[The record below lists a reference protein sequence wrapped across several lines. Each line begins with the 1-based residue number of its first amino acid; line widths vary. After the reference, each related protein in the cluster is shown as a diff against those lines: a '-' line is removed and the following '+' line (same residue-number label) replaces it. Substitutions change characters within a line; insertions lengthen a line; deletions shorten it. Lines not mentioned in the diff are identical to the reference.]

1 MRVVYCVQLL
11 YCEVVFFLMSN
22 DHFLNHRLCRGQF
35 GYTTVLRINM
45 HAHTHVVCRRVKTP
59 NLSSPPRPVRVR
71 EIVVIKRQLI
81 NYLEKRII
89 TTTSSLHI
97 HARARVYVERRKLER
112 ENGKIA
118 AKVENKIKN
127 NKNNYVTKVAW
138 ENIVLFYI
146 FLCRGSRY
154 RARAVHYYTQAY
166 YISRVYIIYYR
177 GYNTHSLI

>member
-1 MRVVYCVQLL
+1 LCSIIILRGG
-11 YCEVVFFLMSN
+11 FFSYVHWPFSKPPTLS
-22 DHFLNHRLCRGQF
+22 R
-35 GYTTVLRINM
+35 TIRIHHGITYK
-45 HAHTHVVCRRVKTP
+45 HARTHHVVCRRVKTP
-59 NLSSPPRPVRVR
+59 NLSSPLRPVCVR

-112 ENGKIA
+112 ENVKIA

-127 NKNNYVTKVAW
+127 KKNNYVTKVAW

-166 YISRVYIIYYR
+166 YILRVYIIYYYR
-177 GYNTHSLI
+177 GYNIQSLT